1 MSLWTRR
8 AEEVLGAAVASF
20 APLAGGC
27 VGEVYRARL
36 SDGRDIAVKVGR
48 RAASRLDVEG
58 RMLSFLA
65 ETGTIPVPE
74 VLHAEP
80 RLLAMTL
87 LPGASRFSR
96 AAEEHAAGLLAAL
109 HQVRGAAHGL
119 PWDTLIGG
127 LPQPNTPCVSW
138 VAFYRDRRLL
148 HMAGRALEEGALPR
162 ELHRRL
168 AGFCGRL
175 DEWLEEPEHPALL
188 HGDVWTTN
196 VLAEGGRIT
205 GFLDPAVHFGH
216 PEVELAFITLF
227 NTFGGAFFD
236 AYAGRHPLRP
246 GFFELRRDIYTL
258 YPLLVHARL
267 FGASYLSGVDNTL
280 RRHGF

>member
-1 MSLWTRR
+1 VSGWTRR
-8 AEEVLGAAVASF
+8 VEEALGTAVASF

-36 SDGRDIAVKVGR
+36 SDGRDIVVKVDGR
-48 RAASRLDVEG
+48 AEPRLDIEG
-58 RMLSFLA
+58 RMLSLLA

-87 LPGASRFSR
+87 LPGGSRFSP
-96 AAEEHAAGLLAAL
+96 AAEAHAAELLAAL
-109 HQVRGAAHGL
+109 HAVRGAAHGL

-127 LPQPNTPCVSW
+127 LPQPNAPCASW
-138 VAFYRDRRLL
+138 VDFYRDRRLL
-148 HMAGRALEEGALPR
+148 PMADRALEEGALPR
-162 ELHRRL
+162 GMHRRL
-168 AGFCGRL
+168 AAFCGRL
-175 DEWLEEPEHPALL
+175 DGWLEEPEHPSLL

-196 VLAEGGRIT
+196 VLAVGGRVT
-205 GFLDPAVHFGH
+205 GFLDPAVYFGH

-227 NTFGGAFFD
+227 HTFGEAFFG
-236 AYAGRHPLRP
+236 AYGALRPVRP

-258 YPLLVHARL
+258 YPLLVHVRL

>member
-1 MSLWTRR
+1 MSVWTRR
-8 AEEVLGAAVASF
+8 TEEVLGTAVASF

-36 SDGRDIAVKVGR
+36 SDGRDIVVKVDG
-48 RAASRLDVEG
+48 RAAPALDVEG
-58 RMLSFLA
+58 RMLSCLA
-65 ETGTIPVPE
+65 ETGAIPVPE

-87 LPGASRFSR
+87 LPGESRFSR
-96 AAEEHAAGLLAAL
+96 AAEAHAAELLAAL
-109 HQVRGAAHGL
+109 HNVRGAAHGL

-127 LPQPNTPCVSW
+127 LPQPNAPCASW
-138 VAFYRDRRLL
+138 VEFYRERRLL
-148 HMAGRALEEGALPR
+148 HMADRALGEGALPR
-162 ELHRRL
+162 GMHRRL
-168 AGFCGRL
+168 AAFCGRL
-175 DEWLEEPEHPALL
+175 DEWLEEPEHPSLL

-196 VLAEGGRIT
+196 VLARDGRIT
-205 GFLDPAVHFGH
+205 GFLDPAVHYGH

-227 NTFGGAFFD
+227 RTFGAAFFD
-236 AYAGRHPLRP
+236 AYTALRPLRP

-258 YPLLVHARL
+258 YPLLVHVRL

>member
-1 MSLWTRR
+1 MSGWTRR
-8 AEEVLGAAVASF
+8 VEEALGAAVASF

-36 SDGRDIAVKVGR
+36 SDGRDIVVKVDGR
-48 RAASRLDVEG
+48 AEPRLDIEG

-74 VLHAEP
+74 VLHASP

-87 LPGASRFSR
+87 LPGGSRFSP
-96 AAEEHAAGLLAAL
+96 AAEAHAAELLAAL
-109 HQVRGAAHGL
+109 HAIRGAAHGL

-127 LPQPNTPCVSW
+127 LPQPNAPCASW
-138 VAFYRDRRLL
+138 VDFYRDRRLL
-148 HMAGRALEEGALPR
+148 PMADRALEEGALPR
-162 ELHRRL
+162 GMHRRL
-168 AGFCGRL
+168 AAFCGRL
-175 DEWLEEPEHPALL
+175 DGWLEEPEHPSLL

-196 VLAEGGRIT
+196 VLAVGGRVT
-205 GFLDPAVHFGH
+205 GFLDPAVYFGH

-227 NTFGGAFFD
+227 HTFGEAFFG
-236 AYAGRHPLRP
+236 AYGALRPVRP

-258 YPLLVHARL
+258 YPLLVHVRL